1 VHDCGLITWGA
12 VVCNGGACE
21 PPARLTEP
29 RHAWERVPRQTM
41 TEQRT
46 KKTHS
51 PQTRIPSCRA
61 EKCVCQPAAT
71 RVPMLGGVKGPIA
84 ERGCD
89 ATPGEKGR
97 GIRIGCGCGCAGL
110 FDARNVPMPK
120 AWLRSARN
128 VRRDLVSLFWLFV

>member
-1 VHDCGLITWGA
+1 MICDLITWGA

-29 RHAWERVPRQTM
+29 RHAWERVPRQTV

-46 KKTHS
+46 KNTHS

-71 RVPMLGGVKGPIA
+71 RVPMLGGVKDQSQSG
-84 ERGCD
+84 D
-89 ATPGEKGR
+89 VTPHQ
-97 GIRIGCGCGCAGL
+97 
-110 FDARNVPMPK
+110 
-120 AWLRSARN
+120 
-128 VRRDLVSLFWLFV
+128 VRRGVG